1 MKDARN
7 LLGIGAFHL
16 LWLHEFLRAIANT
29 AVAIPVFFSLDRFKR
44 QL

>member
-16 LWLHEFLRAIANT
+16 LWLHELLRAVINTVIA
-29 AVAIPVFFSLDRFKR
+29 VPLFHLLDRFKR